1 MLKLFWLILVMFTLG
16 WYLIVTWIVA
26 IKGYS
31 DIRKMLASLSEA
43 NDVDN
48 EKKTAANSSSS

>member
-26 IKGYS
+26 IKGYG
-31 DIRKMLASLSEA
+31 DIRKMLESLSEA

-48 EKKTAANSSSS
+48 EKKNRCK